1 MAAVNFTEFGFFDG
15 IMKVDQEN
23 WPKFFSDH
31 ISSGVI
37 AGVGNNLQVYA
48 NSSGMKVIVK
58 SGSCMIRAHRGTNT
72 NETELA
78 IAAAN
83 ATYPRIDLVVARAVY
98 GNTGESYM
106 CLDVLTGAPSA
117 SPAVPI
123 LTQTAAVIWEIPL
136 AQVAVA
142 AGASTITAGNV
153 TDARIYSVV
162 PLALGGTGA
171 ITASGALSNI
181 FGGSSLPIA
190 NGGTGQTSV
199 AAARNAFGLGN
210 TTGAVPIANGGTGQ
224 TTIAAARNAF
234 GLGNTTGALPVAN
247 GGTGVTTAAA
257 ARTALGVKDW
267 YAVLVSIAVA
277 DWDANNLAAKTVSG
291 VLAGAASQVWDSP
304 ADASYAMYSLSD
316 VRLYSNALN
325 TVTWKCTVK
334 PTTAITVTVVWT
346 A

>member
-1 MAAVNFTEFGFFDG
+1 MTAVNFTEFGFFDG
-15 IMKVDQEN
+15 VMKVDQEN
-23 WPKFFSDH
+23 WPKFFYNH
-31 ISSGVI
+31 ISDGVI
-37 AGVGNNLQVYA
+37 SGVGNSLQVYG
-48 NSSGMKVIVK
+48 NSSGMKVMVK
-58 SGSCMIRAHRGTNT
+58 SGSCIIRAHRGTNT

-98 GNTGESYM
+98 GDPGESYM

-142 AGASTITAGNV
+142 AGATTITAGNV
-153 TDARIYSVV
+153 TDARVYSVV

-171 ITASGALSNI
+171 ITAAGALSNI
-181 FGGSSLPIA
+181 FGGSSLPVA
-190 NGGTGQTSV
+190 NGGTGQASI

-234 GLGNTTGALPVAN
+234 GLGNTTGAVPVAN
-247 GGTGVTTAAA
+247 GGTGATTAAA
-257 ARTALGVKDW
+257 ARTNLEVAKFFE
-267 YAVLVSIAVA
+267 ASVSIAVA
-277 DWDANNLAAKTVSG
+277 DWDASNLAAKTVSG
-291 VLAGAASQVWDSP
+291 VLAGAASKVWDSP
-304 ADASYAMYSLSD
+304 ADASYSMYSLSD
-316 VRLYSNALN
+316 VRLYSNAAD

-334 PTTAITVTVVWT
+334 PTSAITVTVVWT